1 MTRLVELKH
10 WSVNRG
16 MYAATRMD
24 LVATARAWLP
34 EWYVRRRALS
44 LAVRA
49 VKSAPVPLPCV
60 PLYSVMKKRRGN
72 VTEWTFV
79 YEPELRAT
87 LLLPGGV
94 GALLDE

>member
-1 MTRLVELKH
+1 MTPLVELKH

-16 MYAATRMD
+16 VYGGTRME

-34 EWYVRRRALS
+34 EWYVRRRTLL
-44 LAVRA
+44 LAARA
-49 VKSAPVPLPCV
+49 VKSAPVPLPKV
-60 PLYSVMKKRRGN
+60 PLDSVTKKRRGD

-79 YEPELRAT
+79 YEPELRST

-94 GALLDE
+94 GAVLDE